1 MKTHLLA
8 WCGALTLGVAV
19 APLSHSETPAT
30 AAEEQLIVYKFPP
43 DPGPSLRIDARVRGA
58 PGDSPAL
65 YMLAP
70 PHAGLTTKAQP
81 SIFWYLSKPVQTRVE
96 LAIVQEKKI
105 IPIFDVKVGDAGKA
119 GVQRFRLADHHIKL
133 EPGIEYRCSVALVL
147 NEESR
152 SKDVVASCVVKRIEP
167 LSSLKARLAD
177 ARPSEAAFI
186 YASEGIWF
194 DAMESLAELIEAN
207 PDNGKFRRQ
216 RSALLDQVQL
226 ADAAAYDAK
235 LASNK

>member
-1 MKTHLLA
+1 MKTQLLA
-8 WCGALTLGVAV
+8 CGIGAALELAM
-19 APLSHSETPAT
+19 PLPSYSETPAS
-30 AAEEQLIVYKFPP
+30 EPEQPIVYRAPAN
-43 DPGPSLRIDARVRGA
+43 PGPSLRIDARVRGA
-58 PGDSPAL
+58 GGDAPAL

-70 PHAGLTTKAQP
+70 AHAGLTTKSQP

-105 IPIFDVKVGDAGKA
+105 IPIFDVKVGDAGQA

-133 EPGIEYRCSVALVL
+133 EPGIEYRCTVALVL
-147 NEESR
+147 NQESR

-167 LSSLKARLAD
+167 LSTLKARLAG

-194 DAMESLAELIEAN
+194 DAMESLAELIDTN